1 MRKERAREWRA
12 RKRSLAGLKPGTMW
26 FKICTVNPEATK
38 APVLFFMRPFLPG
51 KCPPLL
57 RQAFCY
63 RFVLNPSLYTMLL
76 QQVLQ
81 ITQQNVAPIGRTMSF
96 ACSFRNKLQIT
107 VAKIKAFSDLTLVW
121 LCLSK
126 NRTL

>member
-1 MRKERAREWRA
+1 MRKERAGEWRA

-51 KCPPLL
+51 NCPPLL

-63 RFVLNPSLYTMLL
+63 RFVVSKPKFIYYAVATSTPNYT
-76 QQVLQ
+76 
-81 ITQQNVAPIGRTMSF
+81 T
-96 ACSFRNKLQIT
+96 K
-107 VAKIKAFSDLTLVW
+107 
-121 LCLSK
+121 
-126 NRTL
+126 